1 MAGGSY
7 GGESLSA
14 AAKSGTGRVV
24 FRPASGATVTMTGE
38 FRLTGQNHIEL
49 QNMTVGGMYL
59 TGGAN
64 DIVFQ
69 GVNTS
74 TLYFRVVSN
83 ISLLGGSVGGTC
95 MGYSATVGSG
105 VKTGRAVNILI
116 DGVHFHDITR
126 DCNASAHVE
135 CLFVQ
140 ESSYVTI
147 QNSSFTNCGIMDV
160 YVHEIGG
167 GGDPDHII
175 IQNNSF
181 ATTTD
186 GGFYALVTQALSG
199 ETLNDYLIQ
208 GNSFAQT
215 PAPRKRP
222 RLDRHQL
229 PLLQRQHRQ
238 PVPVDQPAN
247 RRLHEL
253 LATPLLRAAISGAEQ
268 EDTRD
273 RRRPPAR
280 PRHEIRCH
288 TGRRLP
294 VDAGAR

>member
-1 MAGGSY
+1 
-7 GGESLSA
+7 
-14 AAKSGTGRVV
+14 
-24 FRPASGATVTMTGE
+24 MTGE

-135 CLFVQ
+135 CLFLQ
-140 ESSYVTI
+140 ESSYVTL

-167 GGDPDHII
+167 GGDPDHIT
-175 IQNNSF
+175 IQNNAF
-181 ATTTD
+181 TTTVD
-186 GGFYALVTQALSG
+186 GGYYTLVTQALSG

-215 PAPRKRP
+215 P
-222 RLDRHQL
+222 
-229 PLLQRQHRQ
+229 LLENDPGSTVSNYRFCSTNTGMPFKSTYS
-238 PVPVDQPAN
+238 PVGVTTN
-247 RRLHEL
+247 
-253 LATPLLRAAISGAEQ
+253 
-268 EDTRD
+268 
-273 RRRPPAR
+273 
-280 PRHEIRCH
+280 C
-288 TGRRLP
+288 
-294 VDAGAR
+294 